1 MGIQLSFNRSSINID
16 MKNEYMQFL
25 HAKTWSGRSWLLMLC
40 FLLSIVIIGY
50 VASHNIWKGKQYVQ
64 LDKQQILILNK
75 YLNNDPGKSTRTDSI
90 LLYRQQRDA
99 YLIAFLKSEM
109 HQQLDQKEFA
119 QTMDLV
125 GKMNHESVIDY
136 LAEKKFLVHSIFW
149 LTGNKTYIEALLWS
163 LMGVLVSLIY
173 YVSIAN
179 TKSLHTAGTDDSG
192 SFDPAEISGQV
203 AKMFYAPTCTIVLI
217 LGYQYLIDANNSM
230 IDISVNN
237 GLIVFSF
244 ISGFFSGRV
253 MRFLDRLKELIL
265 PFGTSSQPTATHSN
279 HFGEVEVMVDLSES
293 VSKSEYGA
301 SIAEA
306 GFNAANVSLTPKNG
320 GDTIAL
326 INPVDDQADTF
337 FGKDIPYGIY
347 TLQAQLSF
355 QSEDDS
361 IINLSASKEIEIRN
375 KQEKI
380 QLLLE
385 KFVEEG

>member
-1 MGIQLSFNRSSINID
+1 

-25 HAKTWSGRSWLLMLC
+25 QAKTWSGRGWLLMLC
-40 FLLSIVIIGY
+40 LLLSIVIIGY
-50 VASHNIWKGKQYVQ
+50 VVSHNIWKGKQYVQ
-64 LDKQQILILNK
+64 LEKQQILVLNK
-75 YLNNDPGKSTRTDSI
+75 YLNNDPSNSATIDSI
-90 LLYRQQRDA
+90 TFFRQQRDA

-109 HQQLDQKEFA
+109 HQQLDQKEFT

-125 GKMNHESVIDY
+125 AKMNNESVIEFF
-136 LAEKKFLVHSIFW
+136 AEKKFLVHSVFW

-179 TKSLHTAGTDDSG
+179 TKSLHTAGNDDSG

-217 LGYQYLIDANNSM
+217 LGYQYLIDSNNSM

-237 GLIVFSF
+237 GLIVFAF

-253 MRFLDRLKELIL
+253 MRFLDRLKELVL
-265 PFGTSSQPTATHSN
+265 PFGTSSQSTTTHSN
-279 HFGEVEVMVDLSES
+279 HVGEVEVMLDLSES

-306 GFNAANVSLTPKNG
+306 GFNAAGVALIPKNG
-320 GDTIAL
+320 GDAISL

-337 FGKDIPYGIY
+337 LGKDIPYGIY
-347 TLQAQLSF
+347 TLQAQLSY
-355 QSEDDS
+355 QSEDDA
-361 IINLSASKEIEIRN
+361 IINLSASKEIEIKN
-375 KQEKI
+375 AQEKI
-380 QLLLE
+380 RLSLE
-385 KFVEEG
+385 KFEEEG

>member
-1 MGIQLSFNRSSINID
+1 

-25 HAKTWSGRSWLLMLC
+25 QAKTWSGRGWLLMLC
-40 FLLSIVIIGY
+40 LLLSIVIIGY
-50 VASHNIWKGKQYVQ
+50 VVSHNIWKGKQYVQ
-64 LDKQQILILNK
+64 LEKQQILVLSK
-75 YLNNDPGKSTRTDSI
+75 YLNNDPSKSATIDSI
-90 LLYRQQRDA
+90 TFFRQQRDA

-109 HQQLDQKEFA
+109 HQQLDQKEFT

-125 GKMNHESVIDY
+125 AKMNNESVIDFF
-136 LAEKKFLVHSIFW
+136 AEKKFLVHSVFW

-179 TKSLHTAGTDDSG
+179 TKSLHTAGNDDSG

-217 LGYQYLIDANNSM
+217 LGYQYLIDSNNSM

-237 GLIVFSF
+237 GLIVFAF

-253 MRFLDRLKELIL
+253 MRFLDRLKELVL
-265 PFGTSSQPTATHSN
+265 PFGTSSQSTTTHSN
-279 HFGEVEVMVDLSES
+279 HVGEVEVMLDLSES

-306 GFNAANVSLTPKNG
+306 GFNAAGVVLIPQNG
-320 GDTIAL
+320 GDAISL
-326 INPVDDQADTF
+326 INPIDDQADTF
-337 FGKDIPYGIY
+337 LGKDIPYGIY
-347 TLQAQLSF
+347 TLQAQLSY
-355 QSEDDS
+355 QSEDDA
-361 IINLSASKEIEIRN
+361 IINLSASKEIEIKN
-375 KQEKI
+375 AQEKI
-380 QLLLE
+380 RLLLE
-385 KFVEEG
+385 KFEEEG

>member
-1 MGIQLSFNRSSINID
+1 
-16 MKNEYMQFL
+16 MKNDSMQFL
-25 HAKTWSGRSWLLMLC
+25 QAKTWSGRSWLLMLC
-40 FLLSIVIIGY
+40 FLLSMVIIGY
-50 VASHNIWKGKQYVQ
+50 IVSHNIWKGKQYVQ

-75 YLNNDPGKSTRTDSI
+75 YLNSDPTKSTSVDSI
-90 LLYRQQRDA
+90 FFFRQQRDA
-99 YLIAFLKSEM
+99 YLIAFLRSEM

-125 GKMNHESVIDY
+125 SKMNHESVIDF
-136 LAEKKFLVHSIFW
+136 LAEKKFLVHSVFW
-149 LTGNKTYIEALLWS
+149 LTGNKTYAEALLWS

-217 LGYQYLIDANNSM
+217 LGYQYLIDTNNSM

-253 MRFLDRLKELIL
+253 MRFLDRLKELVL
-265 PFGTSSQPTATHSN
+265 PFGTSSQPTTTTTAQ
-279 HFGEVEVMVDLSES
+279 FADIEVSLDLSES

-306 GFNAANVSLTPKNG
+306 GFNAAHVSLALKSG
-320 GDTIAL
+320 GAIIEL
-326 INPVDDQADTF
+326 MNPTDDQADTF

-347 TLQAQLSF
+347 ILQANLSY
-355 QSEDDS
+355 QSDEES
-361 IINLSASKEIEIRN
+361 IVNLSASKEIEIKN
-375 KQEKI
+375 LQEKV

-385 KFVEEG
+385 KFEEEG

>member
-1 MGIQLSFNRSSINID
+1 

-25 HAKTWSGRSWLLMLC
+25 QAKTWSGRGWLLMLC
-40 FLLSIVIIGY
+40 LLLSIVIIGY

-64 LDKQQILILNK
+64 LDKQQILVLSK
-75 YLNNDPGKSTRTDSI
+75 YLNNDPSKSAPIDSI
-90 LLYRQQRDA
+90 AFFRQQRDA

-125 GKMNHESVIDY
+125 TKMNNESVIDFF
-136 LAEKKFLVHSIFW
+136 AEKKFLVHSMFW

-179 TKSLHTAGTDDSG
+179 TKSLHTAGTEDSG

-217 LGYQYLIDANNSM
+217 LGYQYLIDSNNSM

-237 GLIVFSF
+237 GLVVFAF

-253 MRFLDRLKELIL
+253 MRFLDRLKELVL
-265 PFGTSSQPTATHSN
+265 PFGTSSQPTTTHSN
-279 HFGEVEVMVDLSES
+279 QFSEVEVMVDLSES

-320 GDTIAL
+320 GDAISL

-337 FGKDIPYGIY
+337 FGKDIPYGMY
-347 TLQAQLSF
+347 TLQAQLSY

-361 IINLSASKEIEIRN
+361 IINLSASKEIEIKN

-385 KFVEEG
+385 KFAEEG

>member
-1 MGIQLSFNRSSINID
+1 

-25 HAKTWSGRSWLLMLC
+25 QAKTWSGRGWLLMLC
-40 FLLSIVIIGY
+40 LLLSIVIIGY

-75 YLNNDPGKSTRTDSI
+75 YLNNDPRKSATTDSTAFF
-90 LLYRQQRDA
+90 RQQRDA

-109 HQQLDQKEFA
+109 HQQLDQEEFA

-125 GKMNHESVIDY
+125 AKMNNESLIDFF
-136 LAEKKFLVHSIFW
+136 AEKKFLVHSVFW
-149 LTGNKTYIEALLWS
+149 LTGNQTYIEALLWS

-179 TKSLHTAGTDDSG
+179 TKSLHTAGTEDSG

-203 AKMFYAPTCTIVLI
+203 AKMFYAPTCTIVLV
-217 LGYQYLIDANNSM
+217 LGYQYLIDSNNSM

-237 GLIVFSF
+237 GLIVFAF

-253 MRFLDRLKELIL
+253 MRFLDRLKELVL
-265 PFGTSSQPTATHSN
+265 PFGTSSQPITTHS
-279 HFGEVEVMVDLSES
+279 HQVGEVEVMVDLAES

-306 GFNAANVSLTPKNG
+306 GFNAASVALIPKKG
-320 GDTIAL
+320 GDAISL

-347 TLQAQLSF
+347 TLQAQLSY
-355 QSEDDS
+355 QSEDDA
-361 IINLSASKEIEIRN
+361 IINLSASKEIEI
-375 KQEKI
+375 KSTQEKI

-385 KFVEEG
+385 KFEEEG